1 MARKK
6 RKMSSFQQFIPNL
19 ITLMAICAGL
29 TSVRLG
35 FEGRFEPALY
45 LILLAALFDGVDG
58 KVARYLDCA
67 SPFGA
72 ELDSLAD
79 FFNFGIAPGL
89 LIYQVFF
96 HGTDYAYFGWLAVLF
111 LSVACALRL
120 ARFNVALPIE
130 TDKKNL
136 GSFFVGVP
144 APALASLS
152 LLPMYLQVMGYEWLG
167 LHPVLIA
174 FYMFFA
180 GSLAISTIP
189 TFSIKHVNFKEN
201 MRPMILIIS
210 ILLVIFLF
218 VFPWE
223 TIVFANLAYI
233 VSFIFSYRKYRQSPT
248 E

>member
-1 MARKK
+1 
-6 RKMSSFQQFIPNL
+6 
-19 ITLMAICAGL
+19 MAICAGM

-58 KVARYLDCA
+58 KIARYLNCSSA
-67 SPFGA
+67 FGA

-79 FFNFGIAPGL
+79 FFNFGIAPGIL
-89 LIYQVFF
+89 MYQVFF
-96 HGTDYAYFGWLAVLF
+96 HGTGYAAFGWLAVLF

-130 TDKKNL
+130 SDEKTV
-136 GSFFVGVP
+136 GSYFVGVP
-144 APALASLS
+144 APALASLA
-152 LLPMYLQVMGYEWLG
+152 LLPMYIHVMGYDWITA
-167 LHPVLIA
+167 HPVLIT
-174 FYMFFA
+174 FYLFFT

-189 TFSIKHVNFKEN
+189 TFSIKHVNFREN
-201 MRPMILIIS
+201 MRAGILIAS

-223 TIVFANLAYI
+223 TLVFANLAYLG
-233 VSFIFSYRKYRQSPT
+233 SFVFSYRKFRESSPS
-248 E
+248 